1 MQIRTTSLTFRLEAW
16 PFPLFWFDRLLTFH
30 LCFRRYHWI
39 EFCSLAM
46 THHCFPFLIS
56 PFENWVLHLK
66 RSSLSFLSLVPTV
79 PQAAR
84 LPGSYQHCGV
94 TSSDAFQKAHQIS
107 VLCNQGI
114 KAGVFPSVFRYLTKN
129 CFNIVWFSR
138 SGGGGES
145 GFKRSDVAKRK
156 RDVLLRN
163 KT

>member
-1 MQIRTTSLTFRLEAW
+1 MQIWTTSLSFRLEAW
-16 PFPLFWFDRLLTFH
+16 PFPLFCFGRLLTFTRASGGTIG
-30 LCFRRYHWI
+30 LN
-39 EFCSLAM
+39 SALAM
-46 THHCFPFLIS
+46 THHRFPFLIS

-84 LPGSYQHCGV
+84 LRGSYPHCGV

-107 VLCNQGI
+107 VLWNQGI
-114 KAGVFPSVFRYLTKN
+114 KAGFFPSVFRYLTKN
-129 CFNIVWFSR
+129 CFNVVWFSR

-163 KT
+163 RT